1 MKYIA
6 KIVSQRYT
14 FEKSDK
20 ETFSLQDLYQ
30 HIDTS
35 IVECL
40 PIQIIGK
47 PYYAWFCEEGKLRD
61 LEPNAVL
68 FDRGDVRDYLA
79 GIILLTEFNDNQ
91 TDLLSEESM
100 KHLELFGK
108 QYYVGSV
115 TNQFTDQ
122 QTVAQFPV
130 FKYYTE
136 RDPRDSTFF

>member
-6 KIVSQRYT
+6 KIVSQGFI
-14 FEKSDK
+14 FENSDK
-20 ETFSLQDLYQ
+20 ETFSLQDFYQ

-40 PIQIIGK
+40 PIQIVGK

-68 FDRGDVRDYLA
+68 FDQGDVRDYLA
-79 GIILLTEFNDNQ
+79 GTIILTEYNDNR
-91 TDLLSEESM
+91 TDLLSEQSK

-108 QYYVGSV
+108 QYYVGTV
-115 TNQFTDQ
+115 TNQFTNR
-122 QTVAQFPV
+122 QFFSQYPI
-130 FKYYTE
+130 FRYYIE
-136 RDPRDSTFF
+136 RG